1 MPDFEYKEQTKVDWK
16 TIVIPIMGVVIMV
29 LLLFIAMVAS
39 GGIHLNSETGNKKRV
54 SPYDLETVTVTK
66 ALIKLPDGTTTEINV
81 AGYKQDNRYHTDMIT
96 IIDDTGKS
104 WIIDSDSVVFTGDPT
119 K

>member
-16 TIVIPIMGVVIMV
+16 TIVIPIMVVVIMV

-39 GGIHLNSETGNKKRV
+39 GGIHLNSETGT
-54 SPYDLETVTVTK
+54 PYYDLESVTVTK